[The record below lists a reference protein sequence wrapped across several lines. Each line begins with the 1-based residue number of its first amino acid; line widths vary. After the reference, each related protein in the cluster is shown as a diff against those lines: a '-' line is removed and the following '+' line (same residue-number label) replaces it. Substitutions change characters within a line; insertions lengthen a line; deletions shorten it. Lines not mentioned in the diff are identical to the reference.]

1 MLFYKIIYVI
11 FMPLFRLVYRI
22 RTTGKE
28 NFPTDAAVV
37 CANHSSMLDPI
48 FLCIACGLHTNWAF
62 MGKAELMKVPV
73 INLILKGLKVIPVNR
88 GATDIS
94 TLRNAISALG
104 DGKKVMIFPEGTR
117 VRDGEE
123 SAGAKTG
130 AAMIASRAKVTMVP
144 VYISTKKHL
153 FGRVDVIIGKPV
165 STDIEEKG
173 QAKYKL
179 LAGRVF
185 DEIMSLGNGGANH
198 GGN

>member
-22 RTTGKE
+22 RTTGREKLPE
-28 NFPTDAAVV
+28 EAAVV

-48 FLCIACGLHTNWAF
+48 FLCIACGLKTEWAF
-62 MGKAELMKVPV
+62 MAKAELMKVPV
-73 INLILKGLKVIPVNR
+73 LNLILKALKVIPVNR

-104 DGKKVMIFPEGTR
+104 EGKKVMIFPEGTR

-130 AAMIASRAKVTMVP
+130 AAMIASRAKAMMVP
-144 VYISTKKHL
+144 VYISTKKRL
-153 FGRVDVIIGKPV
+153 FGKIDVIFGNPV

-173 QAKYKL
+173 QAKYKM
-179 LAGRVF
+179 LAGKVF
-185 DEIMSLGNGGANH
+185 DEIMSLGNGGGNS